1 MLTSETSCCHDRRSE
16 GEPMQ
21 LVRRVAL
28 GAGAGAL
35 VGMVVGGVWGRAF
48 MAVLAALNAEDHG
61 TRTDDGFRMGQF
73 TVGGTLN
80 LLVVTAVIG
89 AIGGLVFL
97 SVRGLRFGPA
107 WFRTASVA
115 LGATLVVASMLVH
128 ADGVDFTR
136 LEPVALAIALTLSVP
151 LLYALGVSW
160 LTDRWLGPG
169 PTVWQR
175 VPRAAVWCARAS
187 LTALAV
193 YAAVDLVLI
202 VADIYDGYRFD

>member
-1 MLTSETSCCHDRRSE
+1 
-16 GEPMQ
+16 MQ

-115 LGATLVVASMLVH
+115 LGATLVVGSMLVH

-136 LEPVALAIALTLSVP
+136 LEPVALAVVVGTTVLFFAAALIAYDPSRGLMVRR
-151 LLYALGVSW
+151 G
-160 LTDRWLGPG
+160 GPKG
-169 PTVWQR
+169 E
-175 VPRAAVWCARAS
+175 AS
-187 LTALAV
+187 
-193 YAAVDLVLI
+193 
-202 VADIYDGYRFD
+202 